1 MLTLYTWSPASSIP
15 PDYVS
20 GLTLNIATL
29 LVIQNSWNMI
39 GEINRYN
46 EDLVFVVIEL
56 EMELAENRAE
66 VS

>member
-1 MLTLYTWSPASSIP
+1 M
-15 PDYVS
+15 S

-29 LVIQNSWNMI
+29 LVIQNSRNMI